1 MTTTHPPA
9 TLTAPRPSQ
18 RRARIRETIAGY
30 AFLLPWLL
38 GFFLLTFGPMVAS
51 LYLSF
56 TDYDLFEANW
66 VGLDNYTGLFSDP
79 RYLKSV
85 QVTVTYVLISTPV
98 KLVAAL
104 LVAMLLNARRRGLGF
119 YRSAFYAP
127 SLVAASISIAIVWKA
142 MFVDDAAVDSFLQIF
157 GIDTGG
163 WVGNQDLTMPMFV
176 LLALWSFG
184 GPMVIFLAGLKQVPT
199 ELYEAA
205 EMDGAG
211 AFRRFLT
218 ITVPMMSPVIFFN
231 LLMETIGAFQV
242 FGSAF
247 IISGGTGAPADSALF
262 YTLYLYIRGFT
273 DFRMGYA
280 SAMAWVLVV
289 VVGVITVLLFKTSK
303 GWVHY
308 QGDSR

>member
-1 MTTTHPPA
+1 MTSTDSPA
-9 TLTAPRPSQ
+9 VLARPRPSQ
-18 RRARIRETIAGY
+18 RRARLRESAAGY
-30 AFLLPWLL
+30 TFMLPWLI

-56 TDYDLFEANW
+56 TDYNLFEANW
-66 VGLDNYTGLFSDP
+66 VGLDNYVALLEDP
-79 RYLKSV
+79 RWLKSV
-85 QVTVTYVLISTPV
+85 QVTVSYVLVSTPV

-104 LVAMLLNARRRGLGF
+104 LVAMLLNAKRRGLGF

-127 SLVAASISIAIVWKA
+127 SLVAASVAIAIVWRA
-142 MFVDDAAVDSFLQIF
+142 MFIDDAAVDSFLQIF

-163 WVGNQDLTMPMFV
+163 WVGNQNLTMPMFV

-184 GPMVIFLAGLKQVPT
+184 GPMVIFLAGLKQVPM

-211 AFRRFLT
+211 VVRRFLT

-289 VVGVITVLLFKTSK
+289 IIGLITVVLFRTSR

-308 QGDSR
+308 QGDQK

>member
-1 MTTTHPPA
+1 GRVAAAGERARLRQHHGRGVRLAVDVRRPVDALLSRPHPRPLPGDPAGQGRSAPDDRPEHPVTTTHPPA

-38 GFFLLTFGPMVAS
+38 GFFLLTFGPMVVS

-211 AFRRFLT
+211 AFRRFLP
-218 ITVPMMSPVIFFN
+218 ITVPMMGPVI
-231 LLMETIGAFQV
+231 
-242 FGSAF
+242 
-247 IISGGTGAPADSALF
+247 
-262 YTLYLYIRGFT
+262 
-273 DFRMGYA
+273 
-280 SAMAWVLVV
+280 
-289 VVGVITVLLFKTSK
+289 
-303 GWVHY
+303 
-308 QGDSR
+308 

>member
-1 MTTTHPPA
+1 MSVIQELSRTRQEVS
-9 TLTAPRPSQ
+9 PRKKGDG
-18 RRARIRETIAGY
+18 RWA
-30 AFLLPWLL
+30 L
-38 GFFLLTFGPMVAS
+38 FFLAPWFVGLVLVTAGPMGAS

-104 LVAMLLNARRRGLGF
+104 LVAMLLNARRRGLGL